1 MKHLFFIIC
10 LILPSSL
17 LAQEKSYFRIKQQT
31 IQYWAGSWENYE
43 RLSYTYDTTGNLSEK
58 LKEQFTL
65 NTSSGSWNLFSKEN
79 TVYDTL
85 DRPTQTITSLYSN
98 GNWNNYFKIDLAYDS
113 IGNQIYKTSSNWLNG
128 QWNTQLGEKRFYSFN
143 NNLPDSLIFQSWN
156 PTSSQFEN
164 NTCYLFHYSNTD
176 LDWMEVLKW
185 NNTWTPFQK
194 IQNLNFFLP
203 YSSGDFW
210 KWYQTN
216 LSAYEKMDNTSSN
229 LLPFE
234 KGILNF
240 LNPGVL
246 LSELY
251 QHGTNGTW
259 VDSSKTEYQ
268 YYQSNGRIKEI
279 DEFSFVNNA
288 WYQYNGTYTT
298 YTDNTDG
305 NIDYQIEKDWQNQTW
320 ENQKKIMYT
329 YEFQTGLSELTNALP
344 MLFPNP
350 AQNEINLPPTSKN
363 QPFQLFTSHGR
374 LVWEGNL
381 NGHKIDVSQLMPG
394 LYLLR
399 TKQGQ
404 NLGRFIK
411 E

>member
-1 MKHLFFIIC
+1 
-10 LILPSSL
+10 
-17 LAQEKSYFRIKQQT
+17 
-31 IQYWAGSWENYE
+31 
-43 RLSYTYDTTGNLSEK
+43 
-58 LKEQFTL
+58 
-65 NTSSGSWNLFSKEN
+65 
-79 TVYDTL
+79 
-85 DRPTQTITSLYSN
+85 
-98 GNWNNYFKIDLAYDS
+98 
-113 IGNQIYKTSSNWLNG
+113 
-128 QWNTQLGEKRFYSFN
+128 
-143 NNLPDSLIFQSWN
+143 
-156 PTSSQFEN
+156 
-164 NTCYLFHYSNTD
+164 
-176 LDWMEVLKW
+176 
-185 NNTWTPFQK
+185 
-194 IQNLNFFLP
+194 
-203 YSSGDFW
+203 
-210 KWYQTN
+210 
-216 LSAYEKMDNTSSN
+216 MDNTSSN